1 VRQWHRLPRKVVQSL
16 SMEVFKSHGDVALRD
31 TVSGHGGDGLELG
44 LGFSK
49 VFSNINNS
57 ISSFIME
64 DHCRHEA

>member
-1 VRQWHRLPRKVVQSL
+1 MHGHRLLRSTVGSPSL
-16 SMEVFKSHGDVALRD
+16 KTFKSHGDVALRD